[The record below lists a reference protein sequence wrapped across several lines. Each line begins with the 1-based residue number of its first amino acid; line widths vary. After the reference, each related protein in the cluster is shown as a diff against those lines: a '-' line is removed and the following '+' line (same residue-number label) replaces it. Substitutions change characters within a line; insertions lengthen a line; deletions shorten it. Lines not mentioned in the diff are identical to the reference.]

1 MFRRVAIIGGGAAAV
16 ALLSE
21 LVERASAPLH
31 LDWYTG
37 GAAQPGRGLAY
48 GTTSAR
54 HLLNVRAA
62 TMGMFSRKP
71 RGFLDF
77 AQRADPNAAG
87 TDFLPRRLYGD
98 YLEEEAA
105 RALAQS
111 RQRRVDVRVVPFAVD
126 ALVPETDGVTVIQGE
141 RASRADAAVLAIGAL
156 PVRPL
161 AGVDDALVADGRY
174 VLAPWEFL
182 AQAPAD
188 DAPREVA
195 LVGLGLTAVDML
207 LELAVRWPNAHF
219 TAVSRHGHL
228 PAAHLPL
235 STEPDDDGRALVEAM
250 HEIPE
255 LRRWLRLLREAIAS
269 TDDWRVVIDSLR
281 PYTPNLWG
289 ALPMAERARFLR
301 HARWAW
307 ERARHRMA
315 PQVQQELLA
324 LERDGRL
331 RRVSGRVVGARAHGQ
346 RVLLEIRQ
354 PGASTALPADLAI
367 QTIGLD
373 TDLRATAHPL
383 MRQLV
388 TNGHV
393 TPDPLGLGCQATTEG
408 QLCRDGTPWPRLFA
422 TGSLLRGARWESTAM
437 PEIRLQA
444 RQLAG
449 RLLEPGERRGERAT
463 ATGKLEALASGAGRL
478 AR

>member
-16 ALLSE
+16 AVLSE

-37 GAAQPGRGLAY
+37 GAVRPGRGVAY
-48 GTTSAR
+48 GTESPR

-77 AQRADPNAAG
+77 AQRGEPQVAG

-98 YLEEEAA
+98 YLEEEAS

-111 RQRRVDVRVVPFAVD
+111 RSRGVDVRVVPFAAD

-141 RASRADAAVLAIGAL
+141 RASRVDAAVLAIGAL

-161 AGVDDALVADGRY
+161 AGVDPALLADGRY
-174 VLAPWEFL
+174 VVDPWSLLARAEPD
-182 AQAPAD
+182 P
-188 DAPREVA
+188 APREVS
-195 LVGLGLTAVDML
+195 LVGLGLTAVDVL
-207 LELAVRWPNAHF
+207 LELAARWPNARF
-219 TAVSRHGHL
+219 SAISRHGRL
-228 PAAHLPL
+228 PAAHLPV
-235 STEPDDDGRALVEAM
+235 STVPDDDGGMLVDAM
-250 HEIPE
+250 HDAPE
-255 LRRWLRLLREAIAS
+255 ARRWLRLLREAAGA

-281 PYTPNLWG
+281 PYTAELWD
-289 ALPMAERARFLR
+289 ALPAPERARFLR

-307 ERARHRMA
+307 DRARHRMP
-315 PQVQQELLA
+315 PQVEQQVRA
-324 LERDGRL
+324 LEREGRL
-331 RRVSGRVVGARAHGQ
+331 RRLKGRVSGAQPAQGRVQLAIRHAGAC
-346 RVLLEIRQ
+346 VPLL
-354 PGASTALPADLAI
+354 SDLAI
-367 QTIGLD
+367 QTVGLD
-373 TDLRATAHPL
+373 TDVARTAHPL

-393 TPDPLGLGCQATTEG
+393 TPDSFGLGCQATPDG
-408 QLCRDGTPWPRLFA
+408 HLCRDGTPWPRLFGI
-422 TGSLLRGARWESTAM
+422 GSLLRGARWESVAM

-444 RQLAG
+444 RLLAAQ
-449 RLLEPGERRGERAT
+449 LLETASVPARRR
-463 ATGKLEALASGAGRL
+463 LASQLG
-478 AR
+478 